1 MEQNDVKSFS
11 RRNYTCCLS
20 KVLHNSF
27 YSNTV
32 VHLAP
37 YNVSTGEDRS
47 VWYDSRIS
55 SLETNT
61 HFISD
66 ESIQSKCEKKK
77 SLFSHQGVC
86 GSKSNDWF
94 ENSETTKMDFS
105 TKQYHPHWVI
115 FERIIK
121 SYDLYTH
128 YFNTGPCRQ
137 ILRIKFN

>member
-1 MEQNDVKSFS
+1 M
-11 RRNYTCCLS
+11 
-20 KVLHNSF
+20 
-27 YSNTV
+27 
-32 VHLAP
+32 HLAP

-66 ESIQSKCEKKK
+66 ESIQSRREKK

-105 TKQYHPHWVI
+105 TTVLSDIWKNNKKLWSVYAV
-115 FERIIK
+115 F
-121 SYDLYTH
+121 
-128 YFNTGPCRQ
+128 
-137 ILRIKFN
+137 